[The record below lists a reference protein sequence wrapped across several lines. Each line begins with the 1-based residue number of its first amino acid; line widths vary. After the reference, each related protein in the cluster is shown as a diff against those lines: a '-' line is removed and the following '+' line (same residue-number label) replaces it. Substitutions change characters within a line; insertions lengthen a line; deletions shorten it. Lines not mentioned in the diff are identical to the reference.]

1 MTVEDQIQPRKVAV
15 IGAGITGISAALF
28 LQRDGHDVTVF
39 EQSDP
44 ATGTSSGNA
53 GVISLGGCVPVSV
66 PGILGRVP
74 KMLLDP
80 YGPLSIRWGYLPKLT
95 PWLLGFVRNSRID
108 RVRANASA
116 KAALLDHAQSAYD
129 ILISAT
135 GTEDLVRRSGLL
147 KIYESDETFA
157 QAALDIE
164 LYRACNRRFDIINGN
179 DILDLEPAL
188 KPVFKHGLYFDDNSG
203 IRHPGQLVVRFGETF
218 TAQGGTI
225 VRERVAGFSGSHSKR
240 VVETDN
246 DHYAFERIVVAA
258 GSWSSKLMRRFGARI
273 VLDAERGYHIMLP
286 QPEPTLNGPVA
297 LMDHSIFV
305 SPMEHGL
312 RMTSGVELGGNEAPA
327 DYTRIRR
334 MMSIVGASVEGV
346 QLEEQSAWL
355 GFRPSTPSGV
365 PFLDHAPGN
374 DDIVLA
380 AGGGHIGMTLGPV
393 NGRIAADLVAGRDP
407 GVDMTPYRIDRKF

>member
-28 LQRDGHDVTVF
+28 LQRDGHEVTVF

-53 GVISLGGCVPVSV
+53 GVISLGGCVPLSV

-95 PWLLGFVRNSRID
+95 PWLIGFVRNSRIE

-129 ILISAT
+129 ILLSAT

-188 KPVFKHGLYFDDNSG
+188 KPVFTQVS
-203 IRHPGQLVVRFGETF
+203 IST
-218 TAQGGTI
+218 TI
-225 VRERVAGFSGSHSKR
+225 LASATPASWWCGSAK
-240 VVETDN
+240 
-246 DHYAFERIVVAA
+246 
-258 GSWSSKLMRRFGARI
+258 
-273 VLDAERGYHIMLP
+273 P
-286 QPEPTLNGPVA
+286 
-297 LMDHSIFV
+297 
-305 SPMEHGL
+305 SP
-312 RMTSGVELGGNEAPA
+312 PK
-327 DYTRIRR
+327 
-334 MMSIVGASVEGV
+334 VGR
-346 QLEEQSAWL
+346 L
-355 GFRPSTPSGV
+355 
-365 PFLDHAPGN
+365 
-374 DDIVLA
+374 
-380 AGGGHIGMTLGPV
+380 
-393 NGRIAADLVAGRDP
+393 
-407 GVDMTPYRIDRKF
+407 